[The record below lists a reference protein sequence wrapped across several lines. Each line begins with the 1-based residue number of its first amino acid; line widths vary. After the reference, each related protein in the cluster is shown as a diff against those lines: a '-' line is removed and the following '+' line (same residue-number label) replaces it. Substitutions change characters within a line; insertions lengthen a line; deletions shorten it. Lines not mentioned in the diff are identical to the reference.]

1 MGTLYLDVPIN
12 RPVTPSKRRPEKV
25 PVGGSNFGGH
35 YQKKAF
41 AAYVFPKEGATR
53 LQMRDF
59 EEARGAN
66 LGPHDR
72 HLDHQVACHFHKA
85 VEESAQPSKL
95 RKEFDFAKANPPK
108 KPGWEARCE
117 ELMKASASSPALG
130 AAAAAEPKAE
140 VTAAQQAPPATAPAQ
155 ASQTAASGSMD
166 VPQHAATAPPESATG
181 LNRFMTMYSNK
192 EVTADMLNPN
202 FNPHPCLTRGF
213 LKLSKGRA
221 RDWGVDLTTATGYK
235 CPYYEAPQDR
245 MALRREDPNTV
256 PRVPEK
262 SKIWTSEEAW
272 SNPEH
277 HTTFKVGQ
285 MGGTGFNPAPH
296 DKLCGASSMPRA
308 RSALQLKADLDAA
321 KRPEA

>member
-12 RPVTPSKRRPEKV
+12 RPVTPSKRRPEKI
-25 PVGGSNFGGH
+25 PPGGSNFGGH

-72 HLDHQVACHFHKA
+72 HLDHQVAVHFHK
-85 VEESAQPSKL
+85 VIEQSSQPSKL
-95 RKEFDFAKANPPK
+95 RKEFDWAKANPAK

-117 ELMKASASSPALG
+117 ELMKSSASSPALG

-140 VTAAQQAPPATAPAQ
+140 APPASAPAPVAQ
-155 ASQTAASGSMD
+155 ATASSSLD
-166 VPQHAATAPPESATG
+166 VPQHAATSPASPTG
-181 LNRFMTMYSNK
+181 LNRFITMYSNK

-202 FNPHPCLTRGF
+202 SNPHPCLTRGF

-221 RDWGVDLTTATGYK
+221 RDWGVDLTQATGYK

-245 MALRREDPNTV
+245 MALRREDPMTE
-256 PRVPEK
+256 PRVHGK
-262 SKIWTSEEAW
+262 SKIWSSEEAW

-308 RSALQLKADLDAA
+308 RSALQLKADLDA